1 MDCINLLNEKL
12 CDSEQILE
20 AILSWEHLKIQVKE
34 WFDNQIHLKYH
45 IDPLL
50 FYQGLQHGYM
60 KKKKKNFKFKSEQ
73 SIVKKQSKAI

>member
-12 CDSEQILE
+12 CDSERILE

-34 WFDNQIHLKYH
+34 WVDNQIHLKYH
-45 IDPLL
+45 IDPVL

-60 KKKKKNFKFKSEQ
+60 KKKINFTFKSEQ
-73 SIVKKQSKAI
+73 FIVTKQSKAI